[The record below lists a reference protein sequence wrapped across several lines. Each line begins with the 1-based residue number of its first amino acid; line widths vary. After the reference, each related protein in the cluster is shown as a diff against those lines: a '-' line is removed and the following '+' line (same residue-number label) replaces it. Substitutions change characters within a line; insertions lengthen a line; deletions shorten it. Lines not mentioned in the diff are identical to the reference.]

1 MKNKNQYIGKRA
13 MTLLLAAML
22 TCSTSM
28 LVMASEESAV
38 SDTETVAESAVKDD
52 DASKEG
58 SGERPEMT
66 GESQGGQGESQGAP
80 GESQGGPGGPG
91 GSQGGP
97 GGSPGGPGGGSKP
110 ESYDAVN
117 EYTEDAEVSGETI
130 TSTGA
135 DENAVLVNGGNVVLK
150 DVTVER
156 ISSDST
162 GGDSSSFYGVGAAI
176 LAVDGT
182 AYIDDAAITTDAAG
196 GAGAFAYG
204 DGTVYIADTQ
214 ISTTQGT
221 SGGIHAAG
229 GGTLIAYN
237 VTAET
242 NGGSSAAI
250 RSDRGGGTMIVDGG
264 SYTSNGSGSPAIYS
278 TADIAVNG
286 ADLAATNSEAI
297 CIEGKNSIYLF
308 DSNLSGN
315 MPSSEQNDC
324 DWNII
329 LYQSMSGDSEVGNST
344 FQMVG
349 GTLTA
354 ENGGMFY
361 TTNTQSTFILSGV
374 DITYADDSEFLLK
387 VTGNANRRGWGQS
400 GANGA
405 QCTFTA
411 IGQELEG
418 TILWDSI
425 STLDLYMTEGST
437 WTGSFVNDESNAG
450 EGGDGYA
457 SLYLS
462 EDSAWTV
469 TGDSAL
475 TSLYAAGT
483 ITDAEGKNV
492 SIVGTDGT
500 AYVEGDSEYTIT
512 VETYEDQADL
522 SGVSAITDWSEFA
535 VERPAELAD

>member
-1 MKNKNQYIGKRA
+1 

-28 LVMASEESAV
+28 LAMASEESTV

-52 DASKEG
+52 DASKED
-58 SGERPEMT
+58 SGERPEMP
-66 GESQGGQGESQGAP
+66 GESQGGQGESEGAPGESQGAPGESQGAP

-91 GSQGGP
+91 G
-97 GGSPGGPGGGSKP
+97 GSKP

-117 EYTEDAEVSGETI
+117 EYMEDAEVSGETI
-130 TSTGA
+130 TSTGS

-156 ISSDST
+156 TSSDST

-182 AYIDDAAITTDAAG
+182 AYIDDATITTDAAG

-278 TADIAVNG
+278 TANIAVNG

-308 DSNLSGN
+308 DSNLSGS
-315 MPSSEQNDC
+315 MPSNEQNDC

-387 VTGNANRRGWGQS
+387 VTGNANQRGWGQS

-437 WTGSFVNDESNAG
+437 WAGSFVNDESNAG

-469 TGDSAL
+469 TGDSTL
-475 TSLYAAGT
+475 TNLYAAGT
-483 ITDAEGKNV
+483 IIDAEGKTV

-512 VETYEDQADL
+512 VETYEEQADL
-522 SGVSAITDWSEFA
+522 SGASAITDWSEFA

>member
-1 MKNKNQYIGKRA
+1 MKKEMRYAGKRVAASFLVLMLAFSMSTLA
-13 MTLLLAAML
+13 MAA
-22 TCSTSM
+22 
-28 LVMASEESAV
+28 EESTE
-38 SDTETVAESAVKDD
+38 SDAQTKTESTVKD
-52 DASKEG
+52 
-58 SGERPEMT
+58 RPGQEFD
-66 GESQGGQGESQGAP
+66 GGP
-80 GESQGGPGGPG
+80 GEGETGDSQGGPGGPGGPQGGPG

-97 GGSPGGPGGGSKP
+97 GGGSKP
-110 ESYDAVN
+110 ESYEAVN
-117 EYTEDAEVSGETI
+117 EYSEDAEITGETI
-130 TSTGA
+130 SSTGT

-156 ISSDST
+156 TSSDST

-182 AYIDDAAITTDAAG
+182 AYIDDAVITTDAAG
-196 GAGAFAYG
+196 AAGAFAYG
-204 DGTVYIADTQ
+204 DGTVYIADSQ
-214 ISTTQGT
+214 ISTAQGT

-229 GGTLIAYN
+229 GGTLIAYD

-250 RSDRGGGTMIVDGG
+250 RSDRGGGTMIIDGG
-264 SYTSNGSGSPAIYS
+264 SYTSHGTGSPAIYS

-286 ADLAATNSEAI
+286 AELTAANSEAI
-297 CIEGKNSIYLF
+297 CIEGKNSLYLF
-308 DSNLSGN
+308 DSDLSGN
-315 MPSSEQNDC
+315 IPASEQNDC

-387 VTGNANRRGWGQS
+387 VTGNANQRGWGQS

-411 IGQELEG
+411 IGQALEG
-418 TILWDSI
+418 TIIFDSI
-425 STLDLYMTEGST
+425 STLDLYMTEGSA
-437 WTGSFVNDESNAG
+437 WTGSFVDDESNAG

-462 EDSAWTV
+462 EDSAWIV
-469 TGDSAL
+469 TGDSTL
-475 TSLYAAGT
+475 THLYAAGT
-483 ITDAEGKNV
+483 ITDDAGKTV
-492 SIVGTDGT
+492 SIIGTDGT
-500 AYVEGDSEYTIT
+500 VYAEGDSAYTIT
-512 VETYEDQADL
+512 VETFEDSTDL
-522 SGVSAITDWSEFA
+522 TGASAITAWSEFA
-535 VERPAELAD
+535 VERPAELAG

>member
-1 MKNKNQYIGKRA
+1 MNKNRNQHMGKRA
-13 MTLLLAAML
+13 AAVLLA
-22 TCSTSM
+22 SM
-28 LVMASEESAV
+28 LACSMSTLAMASEESTV
-38 SDTETVAESAVKDD
+38 SDTQTKTEIPEQDD
-52 DASKEG
+52 QQE
-58 SGERPEMT
+58 SGESR
-66 GESQGGQGESQGAP
+66 GEPGGNHDGHGDSKGMPGNMDGAP
-80 GESQGGPGGPG
+80 GDSQGGPG

-97 GGSPGGPGGGSKP
+97 GGPGGGGSRP
-110 ESYDAVN
+110 ESYESVS
-117 EYTEDAEVSGETI
+117 EYSEDAEIVKETI
-130 TSTGA
+130 SSTGT
-135 DENAVLVNGGNVVLK
+135 DENAVLVSGGNVVLK
-150 DVTVER
+150 DVTIER
-156 ISSDST
+156 TSSDST
-162 GGDSSSFYGVGAAI
+162 GGDSSSFYGVGAAV

-182 AYIDDAAITTDAAG
+182 AYIEGASITTDAAG

-214 ISTTQGT
+214 ISTAQGT

-229 GGTLIAYN
+229 GGTVIAYD
-237 VTAET
+237 VTAQT

-250 RSDRGGGTMIVDGG
+250 RSDRGGGTMIIDGG
-264 SYTSNGSGSPAIYS
+264 SFTSNGSGSPAIYS

-286 ADLAATNSEAI
+286 AELTATNSEAI

-374 DITYADDSEFLLK
+374 DITYSDDSEFLLK
-387 VTGNANRRGWGQS
+387 VTGNANQRGWGQA

-411 IGQELEG
+411 IGQDLEG
-418 TILWDSI
+418 TIIWDSI
-425 STLDLYMTEGST
+425 STLDLYMTEGSK
-437 WTGSFVNDESNAG
+437 WIGSFVDDESNAG
-450 EGGDGYA
+450 DGADGYA

-462 EDSAWTV
+462 GDSAWIV
-469 TGDSAL
+469 TGDSTL
-475 TSLYAAGT
+475 SHLYAEGT
-483 ITDAEGKNV
+483 ITDESGKTV
-492 SIVGTDGT
+492 SIAGTDGT
-500 AYVEGDSEYTIT
+500 TYVEGDSAYTIT
-512 VETYEDQADL
+512 VETYEETADL
-522 SGVSAITDWSEFA
+522 SGATAITDWSEFA